1 MTAATNSVSGFV
13 KYERASSIRLYGYR
27 EAAHCGRSACR
38 MATNSIPSPLLK
50 KVEEKGEKERKMREK
65 REKNGRKRGEGWQE
79 FDKQK

>member
-13 KYERASSIRLYGYR
+13 KYERASSIRQYGYR
-27 EAAHCGRSACR
+27 EAGHCGRSACR
-38 MATNSIPSPLLK
+38 MATNSIPSQLLK